1 MANYKTM
8 IHIDGRSIDDIF
20 RLPCVRGCKKTSIKG
35 IFEFTFY
42 PLDMAHPSQFQY
54 AATGDWLCERQDGKW
69 VILREDIHGET
80 KEL

>member
-8 IHIDGRSIDDIF
+8 IHIDGRCLEDIM
-20 RLPCVRGCKKTSIKG
+20 RLPCVRGCEKTSVEG
-35 IFEFTFY
+35 VLNFSFY
-42 PLDMAHPSQFQY
+42 PLYMAHPSQFQY
-54 AATGDWLCERQDGKW
+54 AETGDRLCERQDGKW